1 MGSGRVPRTSGRSV
15 SGGGGD
21 PVFPASCSPRV
32 LVTSA
37 RPGRSPCGLQLERLL
52 QDVFPSGAP
61 PVFAVWPQPG
71 SRPWSRPSSARQR
84 PGSRGRRSS
93 WGGRGERTRSRGP
106 CARGPPR
113 SPTQPSAPWAVGVAG
128 SASDRCGSPGVGA
141 PTALCSVRGEFLLCS
156 YNNDPS
162 HRPVWPV
169 LIVS

>member
-1 MGSGRVPRTSGRSV
+1 MPRTSGRSV

-71 SRPWSRPSSARQR
+71 SRPRSRPSSARPPPPFTSAAGLSRAPLLLGR
-84 PGSRGRRSS
+84 PRG
-93 WGGRGERTRSRGP
+93 
-106 CARGPPR
+106 AD
-113 SPTQPSAPWAVGVAG
+113 TQPGALRPRATAESHAALGSLGVAG
-128 SASDRCGSPGVGA
+128 SASDRCGNPGVGA

-162 HRPVWPV
+162 HRPAWPV